1 VIGLGLRQLQDA
13 LNRKADG
20 IQREFVAMSDRLQEI
35 GQKLLE
41 ARGEDRN
48 KLRIEQEQLRARQ
61 QVIAQDVNLWR
72 DRARAVL
79 QQRGGEAL
87 RAYIQQMLGLE
98 DSDIR
103 AAAEHA
109 LFVLGATDEELE
121 SLAQSRFDPEAKT
134 PAARLID
141 RARKE
146 YDLRGVDLAPRQ
158 RAAVEFANRAGMF
171 QDFEAIA
178 EVEASL
184 DDPDP
189 MVREVVVLTTI
200 QLHRYRAT
208 RMADLDSA
216 HQAVQRLARINH
228 PSVIPVLVEI
238 LENPRSGYVTADS
251 EPVDAENSRSRVVAL
266 LRLVEWHTAEA
277 QGAVRGRKYDRD
289 MTIVRAAAR
298 ALELFPGDWSGPLR
312 PPGK

>member
-20 IQREFVAMSDRLQEI
+20 IQREFVAISDRLQEI

-103 AAAEHA
+103 PAAEQA
-109 LFVLGATDEELE
+109 IFVLGATDEELE

-141 RARKE
+141 RAR
-146 YDLRGVDLAPRQ
+146 
-158 RAAVEFANRAGMF
+158 
-171 QDFEAIA
+171 
-178 EVEASL
+178 
-184 DDPDP
+184 
-189 MVREVVVLTTI
+189 
-200 QLHRYRAT
+200 
-208 RMADLDSA
+208 
-216 HQAVQRLARINH
+216 
-228 PSVIPVLVEI
+228 
-238 LENPRSGYVTADS
+238 
-251 EPVDAENSRSRVVAL
+251 
-266 LRLVEWHTAEA
+266 
-277 QGAVRGRKYDRD
+277 
-289 MTIVRAAAR
+289 
-298 ALELFPGDWSGPLR
+298 
-312 PPGK
+312 